1 MAGDDELLRGLGVTA
16 RGERELARDVI
27 RDAAAA
33 AAARED
39 ARRGGDAG
47 RVDGHVDG
55 TSIGGEGAGAGA
67 AERGPG
73 PGDGPAARELA
84 RLRDE
89 SERLDRE
96 FAAVRDALDEVRRR
110 TLDGDAPVDA
120 ALQIAVGERRV
131 QGLADKRDALDAKL
145 REAETNAVAEASERA
160 RAGPG
165 GPEVPNSRHRHRHVR
180 RKPTTARNRNRGKRK
195 TPPRARRPGGRR
207 LRRPHGH
214 PRGSNGWSSAR
225 GGGVG
230 DVRETERERLIRAG
244 VITPFDALAGF
255 ERRTNGNDA
264 AAAEAHVASMSA
276 WKAGRGATKLLEGD
290 AVPKQRPEA
299 REFGRR
305 PRRHAAPG
313 LDAKVA
319 AKRREWRRAAAD
331 REGGA
336 GRRRRAGRAVR
347 TRAGAKPVDAGARG
361 TRRTAA
367 TRKTPTKGTR
377 TRTRTRR
384 RGRRRRTASTEGISS
399 SRRSSRD
406 RRRRSRRGRV
416 PRARSPTPAKGT
428 RASCARRPGRP
439 VTRPGPADDLTTTT
453 TTCSSSGRSR

>member
-47 RVDGHVDG
+47 RVDGRVDG

-73 PGDGPAARELA
+73 PGAPGPAARELA
-84 RLRDE
+84 RFRDE

-96 FAAVRDALDEVRRR
+96 IAAVRDALDEVRRR

-131 QGLADKRDALDAKL
+131 QGLAEKRDALDAKL

-160 RAGPG
+160 SAGPG
-165 GPEVPNSRHRHRHVR
+165 VPKSSTPGIGTDTSGGSRQPRE
-180 RKPTTARNRNRGKRK
+180 TETAGSGR
-195 TPPRARRPGGRR
+195 RRPAPVVREDDDFDALMDTLEGRTGG
-207 LRRPHGH
+207 PA
-214 PRGSNGWSSAR
+214 RG

-276 WKAGRGATKLLEGD
+276 WKTGRGATKLLEGD

-331 REGGA
+331 REGGGAAAA
-336 GRRRRAGRAVR
+336 G
-347 TRAGAKPVDAGARG
+347 GASG
-361 TRRTAA
+361 TN
-367 TRKTPTKGTR
+367 K
-377 TRTRTRR
+377 
-384 RGRRRRTASTEGISS
+384 
-399 SRRSSRD
+399 
-406 RRRRSRRGRV
+406 
-416 PRARSPTPAKGT
+416 
-428 RASCARRPGRP
+428 
-439 VTRPGPADDLTTTT
+439 
-453 TTCSSSGRSR
+453 SGG